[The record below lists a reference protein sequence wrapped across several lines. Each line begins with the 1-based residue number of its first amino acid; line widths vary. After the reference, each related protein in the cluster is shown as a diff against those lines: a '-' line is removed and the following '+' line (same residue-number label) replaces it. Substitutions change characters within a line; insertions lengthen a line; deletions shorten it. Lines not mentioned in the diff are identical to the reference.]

1 MKSVKM
7 SLVAGLL
14 LGANLYAVD
23 NVEVSGDA
31 RLFYG
36 TGSEN
41 YQGEAGLKNEL
52 FSKESSYAEAG
63 FSLGVTAD
71 LMENVKVGA
80 KYQIMS
86 QLGMDNSIADSSWSN
101 SFENGSGALDTE
113 EWMAEAWV
121 EAKMGNTTAKVGR
134 QIIETPLVF
143 TETWSVDYNTF
154 EAGVLVNEDISDTTI
169 VGAWIGQSNG
179 AGIDAS
185 PTGNI
190 TNKGGRFDTIGAN
203 GAGVIGVTNN
213 SFKPLTAQ
221 AWYYDITDTAEAI
234 WLQADYE
241 ADGFVAGAQYTTI
254 DMEGAGADDSAYA
267 AKIGYVIPDVVTLT
281 AAYSSVDDEGTR
293 GGVYNFA
300 TEGQFSGTAS
310 SLYTEFW
317 WWFQTSS
324 ATGADTWTVS
334 AESTVADTD
343 LFLGYYSS
351 DSVDTEVDEIAF
363 TASKSFGALD
373 TSLAVIYDMFGDTTN
388 DELTTIQLYLTY
400 NF

>member
-23 NVEVSGDA
+23 NVEVSGDV

-36 TGSEN
+36 TGTEN
-41 YQGEAGLKNEL
+41 FQGEAGLKNEL